1 MTMYCNGPVHAWRG
15 RRGTVL
21 VVLATASAWSL
32 LSQCCTF
39 AVPQARG
46 KLLDAT
52 GTDVYAHGAELG
64 MQEPKFSSRTSF
76 VAAGAL
82 LAATTAS
89 VERLKL
95 QHRMAAESS
104 ETEAAPPKPKKVR
117 ITAFD
122 SIRFFLIA
130 YIVCGHF
137 ITFAAPGP
145 FALKAISQI
154 NVVVGAFFAL
164 SGYVA
169 AYTTTENAER
179 AASPKLLNTPPPKW
193 FLQRVFGYYPLH
205 LLVLLLFSPMFLF
218 SDVTFSGWPTAIW
231 HGFLSAGMLQA
242 WFPMHA
248 EVWNAPTWFLSALT
262 FAMAALPFALPVLAK
277 QSKSEL
283 RRTGL
288 VLFFIGLLPKLGYCY
303 DHQAW
308 GMLEGAMSPKAM
320 PNLAIFN
327 MQRFNP
333 FYALIEVLLGA
344 VACRLV
350 MLDGAKGEEKAPK
363 TNVLSTLVPLLGMVA
378 VVVLRAMGVLELSDL
393 LTRALVF
400 IPLFLYFL
408 MSAHRASVLPEVK
421 DGVVKC
427 LGSKFLVALG
437 NLAFPIFV
445 VHGPIGQVF
454 YKKVIATKLFGGT
467 MLAVVGPQFFYAYL
481 AIVLVAAWVL
491 QKAFLTNKQVSS
503 LSSKAVEKLSKLFG
517 SS

>member
-1 MTMYCNGPVHAWRG
+1 MASVRDGRLHELRKRGSGMMALAAMSVLSYC
-15 RRGTVL
+15 
-21 VVLATASAWSL
+21 S
-32 LSQCCTF
+32 TF
-39 AVPQARG
+39 AVPQGAR
-46 KLLDAT
+46 LRLADSTIDAQT
-52 GTDVYAHGAELG
+52 ARYAGP
-64 MQEPKFSSRTSF
+64 MVKEPSFSNRASF

-82 LAATTAS
+82 LAATTLS
-89 VERLKL
+89 VDRLKWQKL
-95 QHRMAAESS
+95 YADAS
-104 ETEAAPPKPKKVR
+104 EKEAAAPPKQKKVR

-122 SIRFFLIA
+122 AIRFFLIA

-137 ITFAAPGP
+137 ISFAAPSP

-179 AASPKLLNTPPPKW
+179 AASPKLLNTPAPKW
-193 FLQRVFGYYPLH
+193 ILQRVFGYYPLH
-205 LLVLLLFSPMFLF
+205 LLVLLIFSPMFLF

-277 QSKSEL
+277 QSKAQL
-283 RRTGL
+283 RRTAL
-288 VLFFIGLLPKLGYCY
+288 VLFLVGLLPKLGYCY

-308 GMLEGAMSPKAM
+308 GMLEGAMSPKAL
-320 PNLAIFN
+320 PNLAMFN
-327 MQRFNP
+327 MQRFSP

-344 VACRLV
+344 VACRMV
-350 MLDGAKGEEKAPK
+350 MLDGAEGEEKAPK
-363 TNVLSTLVPLLGMVA
+363 TNVLSTALPLLGMVA
-378 VVVLRAMGVLELSDL
+378 VVVLRAMGVLQISDL
-393 LTRALVF
+393 LTRALIF
-400 IPLFLYFL
+400 IPLFLSFL

-421 DGVVKC
+421 DGVVKF
-427 LGSKFLVALG
+427 LSSKLLVSLG

-445 VHGPIGQVF
+445 VHGPLGQVF

-467 MLAVVGPQFFYAYL
+467 MLAVVGPQFFYVYL
-481 AIVLVAAWVL
+481 ATVMMAAWVL
-491 QKAFLTNKQVSS
+491 QKAFLSNKQVSS
-503 LSSKAVEKLSKLFG
+503 LSGKVVEKLSKLFP
-517 SS
+517 

>member
-1 MTMYCNGPVHAWRG
+1 MVHFRNGRLHEWRG
-15 RRGTVL
+15 TRGSF
-21 VVLATASAWSL
+21 VVLASVAAAL
-32 LSQCCTF
+32 LSSCCTF
-39 AVPQARG
+39 AVPQAVRG
-46 KLLDAT
+46 KVNESVNV
-52 GTDVYAHGAELG
+52 DVQHSRYLG
-64 MQEPKFSSRTSF
+64 SISKEPSFSNRASF

-82 LAATTAS
+82 LAGTTAS
-89 VERLKL
+89 VERLKW
-95 QHRMAAESS
+95 QQMSAEA
-104 ETEAAPPKPKKVR
+104 ETGAPVKPKKVR

-137 ITFAAPGP
+137 ISFAAPSP
-145 FALKAISQI
+145 FVLKAISQI

-179 AASPKLLNTPPPKW
+179 AASPKLLSTPAPKW
-193 FLQRVFGYYPLH
+193 ILQRVFGYYPLH
-205 LLVLLLFSPMFLF
+205 LLVLLIFSPMFLF

-231 HGFLSAGMLQA
+231 HGFLSAGMFQA

-277 QSKSEL
+277 QSKAQL
-283 RRTGL
+283 QRTGL
-288 VLFFIGLLPKLGYCY
+288 VLFFVGLLPKLGYCY

-308 GMLEGAMSPKAM
+308 GLLEGAMSPKAM

-327 MQRFNP
+327 VQRFNP

-344 VACRLV
+344 VACRMV
-350 MLDGAKGEEKAPK
+350 MLDGAEGEEKAPK
-363 TNVLSTLVPLLGMVA
+363 TNVLSTALPLLGMVA
-378 VVVLRAMGVLELSDL
+378 VIVLRAMGVLQLSDL

-400 IPLFLYFL
+400 IPLFLSFL

-421 DGVVKC
+421 DGVVKF
-427 LGSKFLVALG
+427 LSSKFLVALG

-445 VHGPIGQVF
+445 VHGPLGQLF

-467 MLAVVGPQFFYAYL
+467 MLAVFGPQFFYVYL
-481 AIVLVAAWVL
+481 ATVMFAAWVL
-491 QKAFLTNKQVSS
+491 QKAFLTNKQVGS
-503 LSSKAVEKLSKLFG
+503 LSGKVVEKLSKLFP
-517 SS
+517 